1 MIDPTNNMS
10 ELFRKKYRISS
21 ARLSNWDYG
30 ANAMYF
36 VTICTSGRE
45 NFFGEAIQMQCISV
59 ETQCIETQFIASLPY
74 GKRSNASTK
83 KIQLNALGKCVEE
96 EWLKTPNLRP
106 DMNLALAEYVV
117 MPNHFHGIIH
127 IGENQYN
134 SAALYD
140 YSSRKEISDNL
151 ETQYIGSPVETQC
164 IASLPGNRNSFGP
177 QRKNLSSVVR
187 GFKAAVTTF
196 ARKENIRFDW
206 QARFHEHIIGG
217 RKEYLQ
223 IANYIKW
230 NPTNWINDELYNIN
244 SQR

>member
-1 MIDPTNNMS
+1 MS
-10 ELFRKKYRISS
+10 ELFKNKYRISS
-21 ARLSNWDYG
+21 ARLSSWDYG

-45 NFFGEAIQMQCISV
+45 YFFGEAAETQCISV
-59 ETQCIETQFIASLPY
+59 ETQCIASLPY
-74 GKRSNASTK
+74 GKRSNPSTK
-83 KIQLNALGKCVEE
+83 KIQLNALGKCVED

-140 YSSRKEISDNL
+140 YSSRKEISDDL
-151 ETQYIGSPVETQC
+151 ETQYIGSPVEKQC
-164 IASLPGNRNSFGP
+164 IASLPGNKFGP
-177 QRKNLSSVVR
+177 QRKNLSSVIR

-206 QARFHEHIIGG
+206 QARFHEHIIRD
-217 RKEYLQ
+217 RKEYLR

-230 NPTNWINDELYNIN
+230 NPTNWINDELYNID